1 MRIGVGLLT
10 MQHGVGGSAATHE
23 IGLARDAER
32 LGFDDIWLSEHHFT
46 GDGHLPSVLPLMA
59 SILAATSRIGVG
71 SGVALLPLHDV
82 ERVRGGVTVLA
93 TTGRSVA
100 FGVGLGYRDV
110 EFAGL
115 GVDLARRGALMEHA
129 LGRLLASW
137 PDGAVS
143 LWVGAIVARAVERA
157 ARLRLPVL
165 FPTGSTLG
173 EMSRRIDRY
182 REVAGI
188 PGSFG
193 TIRDVV
199 LAPDV
204 MSAGA
209 QYDAWVHPVYEEYLG
224 LTPISTASGVKVG
237 AAAPVEA
244 RDAVMARMRQA
255 AIVGTGADLRAALGD
270 LGAIGLDTV
279 VLRCLFPLQSTEDA
293 QMALAAVAGAFPE
306 RTTR

>member
-10 MQHGVGGSAATHE
+10 MQHGARGRAAAHE

-46 GDGHLPSVLPLMA
+46 GDGHLPSVLPLMG

-82 ERVRGGVTVLA
+82 ERVRAGVRVLA
-93 TTGRSVA
+93 KTGRSVA
-100 FGVGLGYRDV
+100 YGVGLGYRDI

-115 GVDLARRGALMEHA
+115 GVDLTQRGTLMEGS

-137 PDGAVS
+137 PDGTIT

-165 FPTGSTLG
+165 FPTGSTLD
-173 EMSRRIDRY
+173 EMSRRIERY
-182 REVAGI
+182 REVAGV
-188 PGSFG
+188 PGTFG
-193 TIRDVV
+193 AIRDVV

-204 MSAGA
+204 ISAGTR
-209 QYDAWVHPVYEEYLG
+209 YDTWVHPVYEEYLG
-224 LTPISTASGVKVG
+224 LTPISTTSGVKVG
-237 AAAPVEA
+237 AAVPTEE
-244 RDAVMARMRQA
+244 RDAVMVRMRQA
-255 AIVGTGADLRAALGD
+255 AIVGTGADLQAALAA

-279 VLRCLFPLQSTEDA
+279 VLRCLFPLQSADDA
-293 QMALAAVAGAFPE
+293 QMALAEVAGALPE
-306 RTTR
+306 RTTP